1 MAARL
6 STSER
11 LGSDAFDTDPAPH
24 LTLSDPA
31 LCRNCPTK
39 PCITVCPA
47 EVYHWESDR
56 LRISYE
62 NCLET
67 GACRVA
73 CQAIGQRA
81 LVWAYPPGARGGQY
95 RLG

>member
-1 MAARL
+1 MAGRL
-6 STSER
+6 STAER
-11 LGSDAFDTDPAPH
+11 LGSDAFDTDPTPH

-31 LCRNCPTK
+31 LCTTCALK

-47 EVYHWESDR
+47 EVYHWDADH
-56 LRISYE
+56 LRINYE

-67 GACRVA
+67 GACRIA
-73 CQAIGQRA
+73 CQVMGNRA
-81 LVWAYPPGARGGQY
+81 LVWAYPPAGRGVKY

>member
-1 MAARL
+1 MTGRP
-6 STSER
+6 STAER
-11 LGSDAFDTDPAPH
+11 LGSDAFDTDATTH

-31 LCRNCPTK
+31 LCRACEKK
-39 PCITVCPA
+39 PCIRVCPA
-47 EVYHWESDR
+47 EVYHWETDR

-73 CQAIGQRA
+73 CETIGQRA
-81 LVWAYPPGARGGQY
+81 LVWAYPAAGRGVQY

>member
-1 MAARL
+1 MAGRA
-6 STSER
+6 STAER
-11 LGSDAFDTDPAPH
+11 LGSDAFDTDSASH

-31 LCRNCPTK
+31 LCRTCEKK
-39 PCITVCPA
+39 PCIRVCPA
-47 EVYHWESDR
+47 EVYHWETDR

-73 CQAIGQRA
+73 CETIGQRA
-81 LVWAYPPGARGGQY
+81 LVWAYPAAGRGVQY

>member
-1 MAARL
+1 MAGRL
-6 STSER
+6 PVSER
-11 LGSDAFDTDPAPH
+11 LGADAFNTDSVTH

-31 LCRNCPTK
+31 LCRTCALR
-39 PCITVCPA
+39 PCIRVCPA
-47 EVYHWESDR
+47 EVYHWEGDR

-67 GACRVA
+67 GACRIA
-73 CQAIGQRA
+73 CEQIGNRA
-81 LVWAYPPGARGGQY
+81 LVWAFPSAGHGVQY

>member
-1 MAARL
+1 MAGRIPIA
-6 STSER
+6 ER
-11 LGSDAFDTDPAPH
+11 LGSDAFDTDPTSH
-24 LTLSDPA
+24 LSLSDPK
-31 LCRNCPTK
+31 LCATCPGR
-39 PCITVCPA
+39 PCVRVCPA
-47 EVYHWESDR
+47 EVYHWESDH

-73 CQAIGQRA
+73 CQTLGNHA
-81 LVWAYPPGARGGQY
+81 LIWTYPPAGRGVQY

>member
-1 MAARL
+1 VTGRP
-6 STSER
+6 STAER
-11 LGSDAFDTDPAPH
+11 LGSDAFDTDATTH

-31 LCRNCPTK
+31 LCRTCEKK
-39 PCITVCPA
+39 PCIRVCPA
-47 EVYHWESDR
+47 EVYHWETDR

-73 CQAIGQRA
+73 CETIGQRA
-81 LVWAYPPGARGGQY
+81 LVWAYPAAGRGVQY

>member
-1 MAARL
+1 MGARL

-11 LGSDAFDTDPAPH
+11 LGADAFDTDATTH
-24 LTLSDPA
+24 LTVSDPA
-31 LCRNCPTK
+31 LCRRCTEK
-39 PCITVCPA
+39 PCIRVCPA
-47 EVYHWESDR
+47 EVYHWEDDR

-62 NCLET
+62 SCLET

-73 CQAIGQRA
+73 CQALGNRA
-81 LVWAYPPGARGGQY
+81 LVWAFPVGGKGVQY